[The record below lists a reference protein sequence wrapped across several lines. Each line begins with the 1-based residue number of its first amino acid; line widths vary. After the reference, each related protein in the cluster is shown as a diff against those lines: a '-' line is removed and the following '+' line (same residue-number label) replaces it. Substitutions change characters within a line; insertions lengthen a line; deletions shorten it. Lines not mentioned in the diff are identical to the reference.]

1 MSDLNNITIIGNLT
15 ADPVNRTTPGGH
27 ALAVFTIA
35 SNHTYKK
42 GDEKVRQRS
51 IGMMILL
58 TIVTL
63 GIYALY
69 WYISFQM
76 ELKQQTGEGFG
87 GLGHFLM
94 SIITFGIYTI
104 YWYYKVGER
113 LEKQGGPNNGILYLI
128 LVLVGFGWLNMF
140 LIQSE
145 ANKLNAPAQIRG

>member
-1 MSDLNNITIIGNLT
+1 M
-15 ADPVNRTTPGGH
+15 
-27 ALAVFTIA
+27 
-35 SNHTYKK
+35 
-42 GDEKVRQRS
+42 RQRS